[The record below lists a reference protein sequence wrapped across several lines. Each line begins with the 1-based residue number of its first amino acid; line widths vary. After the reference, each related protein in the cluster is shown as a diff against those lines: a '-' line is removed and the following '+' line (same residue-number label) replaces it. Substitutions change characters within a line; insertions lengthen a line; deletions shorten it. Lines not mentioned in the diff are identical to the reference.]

1 MYDQNVTNLFV
12 LAYTGMLKMLENS
25 LTLFF
30 WCSDCLTARSY
41 RSICY
46 RFFGSFE
53 VACLLRR
60 RRSVVGNVH
69 IPLAGRTKGEKTM
82 TVATRK
88 TAAWSRSLVRAGR
101 TVMSEPNWIGPAW
114 PLRPAYN
121 AEGKYVDGLEKIIS
135 NPKRERTWPGSNS
148 LYYICARPF
157 FITIKKSVCF
167 HRLHVG
173 RWKIITKQTDL

>member
-1 MYDQNVTNLFV
+1 MYDQNVTNLFM

-30 WCSDCLTARSY
+30 RCSDCLTARSY

-60 RRSVVGNVH
+60 RRSVVGDVH
-69 IPLAGRTKGEKTM
+69 IPLAGRTKGENTK

-135 NPKRERTWPGSNS
+135 NPKCERTSINFSQVKYISSN
-148 LYYICARPF
+148 LPLVLAGIEFFVLYICA
-157 FITIKKSVCF
+157 TIF
-167 HRLHVG
+167 HHH
-173 RWKIITKQTDL
+173 